1 MHKKKD
7 ENISQQK
14 GPLNLKLCFMIPKR
28 SLLIFFLMIF
38 IFSVIFVLYFLN
50 ILNWS
55 NEPDFGW
62 SFIDQM
68 GKIIVSDVDHE
79 AAEQSGLRI
88 GDQIICINDVNIHS
102 LSELRRHLSREISG
116 KNVYKVIRKD
126 QILTIVIPNHPLCF
140 KKAFSLFGLT
150 WFLGIVFFLMGAL
163 VFFMKPDTSVSWA
176 FLIAMFH
183 AGLFITFSYTSQ
195 LSPNWLNNVF
205 IYSSVFLPAS
215 VIHLTQIFPVERK
228 WVKNRIL
235 SLVIPYIFS
244 ILLFI
249 IMRSQAPLFT
259 DVPKFFKI
267 AANIYL
273 AGSLLLLLFSTL
285 FAYIRPISAL
295 SRVRS
300 KIILIG
306 LSIAVVLPVSNLIKS
321 LFHSSPFVMNPV
333 SNLPF
338 YAFFPLAIGYTI
350 VRHNLFDVDVYI
362 KRAVGYG
369 IFTAIIVGIYA
380 LLTVFINIFLNQYQ
394 IAQSPA
400 FPILFVLGVI
410 LICNPLKNR
419 IQVFVDRIFFRKDYD
434 YEDIIERIG
443 GALTSFINKEQ
454 ILKQLTETFM
464 KEMFI
469 DTSSIMLLN
478 RTNYEYQVCLAAG
491 EKGQEIENVI
501 FKKDEAII
509 RVIEAGKK
517 ELTKYDVLEDRKYR
531 EVSGV
536 CAKDFENLHAIL
548 IVPLIFQG
556 ELIGLLNFGEK
567 KSGKFYT
574 REDINLMHTLAG
586 QGAVAIENARLF
598 GEYIEKQQIEKELS
612 IARDLQMSMLPA
624 MCPIIEGFKIAAITI
639 PAREVGGDF
648 FDFIEIG
655 RNKLG
660 IIIGD
665 VSGKS
670 VSGALVV
677 AASRISFRMLSGEK
691 FGIGEIMNQANL
703 HTRKDIKQGIPIAL
717 LYTILDTNDRTMRL
731 CSAGQMQPI
740 HVSSKTKEVKFI
752 ETRGD
757 NFPLGVLEDVEYK
770 ETYFHLNPGDRV
782 VLYTDG
788 AVEAMNSSR
797 EMFGFDKLLQVVQN
811 SQSIDADSLLNKI
824 IGRIQKFMNGAPQN
838 DDMTVIVLSV
848 TG

>member
-7 ENISQQK
+7 ENISRPK
-14 GPLNLKLCFMIPKR
+14 GSLNLKLCFMIPKH
-28 SLLIFFLMIF
+28 SLFIFFLMIF
-38 IFSVIFVLYFLN
+38 IFTFIFILYFFN
-50 ILNWS
+50 ILDWS
-55 NEPDFGW
+55 KKPDFGW

-68 GKIIVSDVDHE
+68 GKIVVIDVDCE
-79 AAEQSGLRI
+79 VALKSGLRI
-88 GDQIICINDVNIHS
+88 GDRIISINDIKIHS
-102 LSELRRHLSREISG
+102 LSELRRHLSREIPG
-116 KNVYKVIRKD
+116 ENVYKVIRKD
-126 QILTIVIPNHPLCF
+126 KVLTIDIPNHPLCI

-150 WFLGIVFFLMGAL
+150 WILGIVFFLTGAL

-195 LSPNWLNNVF
+195 LSPDWLNNVL
-205 IYSSVFLPAS
+205 IYSSAFLPAS
-215 VIHLTQIFPVERK
+215 VIHLTQIFPVERQ
-228 WVKNRIL
+228 WLKNRIL
-235 SLVIPYIFS
+235 SLGIPYIFS
-244 ILLFI
+244 LFLFI
-249 IMRSQAPLFT
+249 MMRAQAPLFT
-259 DVPKFFKI
+259 DVPKLYKI
-267 AANIYL
+267 TANIYL
-273 AGSLLLLLFSTL
+273 AGSLFLFLFSTL
-285 FAYIRPISAL
+285 FAYVKPISAL

-321 LFHSSPFVMNPV
+321 LFHSGPFVLNPV

-369 IFTAIIVGIYA
+369 IFTAIIMGAYA
-380 LLTVFINIFLNQYQ
+380 LITVFINIFLNQYQ

-400 FPILFVLGVI
+400 FPILFVIGII

-434 YEDIIERIG
+434 YEGIIERIG

-491 EKGQEIENVI
+491 EKGREIENVI

-509 RVIEAGKK
+509 RIIEAKKK
-517 ELTKYDVLEDRKYR
+517 ELTRYDVLEDRKYR
-531 EVSGV
+531 DVSGV
-536 CAKDFENLHAIL
+536 CAKNFESLHASL
-548 IVPLIFQG
+548 IVPLVFQG

-598 GEYIEKQQIEKELS
+598 REYIEKQQIEQELS

-624 MCPIIEGFKIAAITI
+624 TCPKIEGFKIAAITI
-639 PAREVGGDF
+639 PAKEVGGDF
-648 FDFIEIG
+648 FDFIETG

-677 AASRISFRMLSGEK
+677 AASRISFRMLSDEK
-691 FGIGEIMNQANL
+691 FGIGEIMNKANL
-703 HTRKDIKQGIPIAL
+703 HTRRDIKQGIPIAL
-717 LYTILDTNDRTMRL
+717 LYAILDTNDHTMRL
-731 CSAGQMQPI
+731 SSAAQMQPI
-740 HVSSKTKEVKFI
+740 HVSSKTGEIKFI
-752 ETRGD
+752 ETIGD

-770 ETYFHLNPGDRV
+770 ETSFHLNPGDKV
-782 VLYTDG
+782 ILYTDG
-788 AVEAMNSSR
+788 VVEAMNSNR
-797 EMFGFDKLLQVVQN
+797 EMFGFDNLLQVIRD
-811 SQSIDADSLLNKI
+811 SQSIDTDSLLNKI
-824 IGRIQKFMNGAPQN
+824 IDSIQKFMNDTPQH